1 MVLIEISGDRG
12 CVNPH
17 RSEKWLYKG
26 KTAKELMIFANE
38 CL

>member
-1 MVLIEISGDRG
+1 MVLIEFSRDRG
-12 CVNPH
+12 SVNPR